1 MIIFL
6 YGEDSFRRK
15 RKYVEIISSFIV
27 KNGSLGLSEF
37 SADQSEIFLET
48 LKNRSIFSPRTLVS
62 IKDIDFNSLSE
73 NTLEAFIKS
82 LLEIIGSQ
90 EIIVLISSIQTS
102 LPDNMSFLNNPP
114 SKTQEF
120 SFLPKEK
127 LVFFVTKEALVK
139 GVKLSEIDIRA
150 LVASFSG
157 DLWAIESEL
166 QKLASAQSLD
176 IYSLGSAPSYFELLN
191 TIKSNKT
198 REAKLVALETILYLL
213 KEDPARVFN
222 GLAYSAPQGVAPEK
236 WFSVMADYDV
246 FVKSGQMDYEEAL
259 LDFVIR

>member
-62 IKDIDFNSLSE
+62 IKDIDFNSLPE
-73 NTLEAFIKS
+73 NILEAFIKS
-82 LLEIIGSQ
+82 LLEIIDSQ
-90 EIIVLISSIQTS
+90 EIIVLISSTQTS
-102 LPDNMSFLNNPP
+102 LPDNMPFLNNPP

-120 SFLPKEK
+120 VFLSKEK
-127 LVFFVTKEALVK
+127 LVFFVAKEALAK
-139 GVKLSEIDIRA
+139 GVKLSEDDVRMLI
-150 LVASFSG
+150 ASFSG

-166 QKLASAQSLD
+166 QKLSSAQSLD
-176 IYSLGSAPSYFELLN
+176 INSLSLTPSYFELLN
-191 TIKSNKT
+191 IIKSGKT
-198 REAKLVALETILYLL
+198 REKKLIALEIALYSLR
-213 KEDPARVFN
+213 EDPARVFN
-222 GLAYSAPQGVAPEK
+222 GLAYSAPRGIAPEI
-236 WFSVMADYDV
+236 WFGIMADYDV
-246 FVKSGQMDYEEAL
+246 AVKSGQMDYEEAL